1 MCIVDYR
8 RFIFIIQLFNFP
20 CFSLLFPSFCI
31 RFPLVLLLSSFVPLL
46 KSMTIV
52 CRIKPRHFLLQVTQK
67 STIYH
72 DVQQKSNT
80 NKYKR
85 YFTFEKIKKAHAWH
99 KVQGRTYKSTTLHAH
114 PLSLT
119 HTYRWPLETVCVCVS
134 VGGCERERV
143 DCHNNNTP
151 DFIHCARVFSLF
163 CAQ

>member
-85 YFTFEKIKKAHAWH
+85 YFTFEKIKKPTRGT
-99 KVQGRTYKSTTLHAH
+99 KYKDERINRQLYMHI
-114 PLSLT
+114 LSLSHT
-119 HTYRWPLETVCVCVS
+119 HTGGPWKQYVYVCRWVDAK
-134 VGGCERERV
+134 ERE
-143 DCHNNNTP
+143 
-151 DFIHCARVFSLF
+151 
-163 CAQ
+163 